1 MKSLT
6 RIVRPLR
13 GGQITIP
20 REFRKALNLDK
31 YDMLQVTLDGD
42 ELRIRPVTLA
52 EVETGADWLYDLYLL
67 FAPARQQAA
76 QYAEEEVNA
85 DIDAVLADI
94 RERAHGSSRS

>member
-1 MKSLT
+1 MKQLT

-13 GGQITIP
+13 SGQITIP
-20 REFRKALNLDK
+20 REFRRALNLDK

-52 EVETGADWLYDLYLL
+52 EVETGSDWLYDLYLL

-76 QYAEEEVNA
+76 AHTEEQVNA

-94 RERAHGSSRS
+94 RERAHASSRA

>member
-1 MKSLT
+1 MKQLT

-20 REFRKALNLDK
+20 VEFRQALNLDK
-31 YDMLQVTLDGD
+31 YDMLQVTLEGD
-42 ELRIRPVTLA
+42 ELRIRPVAVA
-52 EVETGADWLYDLYLL
+52 EVETGSDWLFDLYLL

-76 QYAEEEVNA
+76 AYTEEQVNA

-94 RERAHGSSRS
+94 RERAHASSRS